1 MVCLVIFQVAGMQG
15 RGAISEWE
23 VIDALWRYFT
33 RDPEEILGVY
43 DDASAAK
50 VGGSYIVI
58 NLDVFDE
65 ISDRLPGMG
74 FYDVGWKSIVMALSD
89 VAAKGARPKACMI
102 GLGLPKGVGIEEVH
116 ALAKGLRDAA
126 RRYGASIW
134 GGDVGFTDHLYV
146 SVTTLGIGERLVSR
160 SGARPGDAVVTT
172 GTYGLTAAA
181 YKILL
186 KGLRPLPDERA
197 LNEALKSAYRPEPK
211 MGLWSIVLEHATAA
225 IDSSDGLAISL
236 HYLAERSNVAI
247 VVNNVPIAESAMSL
261 FDYWGIDPLSASLYE
276 GGEEFELIA
285 TVPGGSASRVVEEA
299 AAKGL
304 RVEVIG
310 YVEEGEGVYLE
321 RNGERIPVE
330 RKGWVHVG

>member
-1 MVCLVIFQVAGMQG
+1 MQG
-15 RGAISEWE
+15 RESISERE
-23 VIDALWRYFT
+23 VIDTLWRYFT

-50 VGGSYIVI
+50 VGGGYIVV
-58 NLDVFDE
+58 NLDIFDE
-65 ISDRLPGMG
+65 ITDRLPGMG
-74 FYDVGWKSIVMALSD
+74 FYDIGWKSIVMALSD
-89 VAAKGARPKACMI
+89 IVAKGARPKACMI
-102 GLGLPKGVGIEEVH
+102 GLGLPKGVGIEEIH

-134 GGDVGFTDHLYV
+134 GGDIGFTDHLYV

-160 SGARPGDAVVTT
+160 GGARPGDAVVTT

-186 KGLRPLPDERA
+186 EGLRTPPDKRA
-197 LNEALKSAYRPEPK
+197 LNEAIKSAYRPEPK
-211 MGLWSIVLEHATAA
+211 MDLWSLVLEHATAA

-247 VVNNVPIAESAMSL
+247 VVNRIPIAESAMSL

-285 TVPGGSASRVVEEA
+285 TVPSSSVARVMERT
-299 AAKGL
+299 AAKDL

-310 YVEEGEGVYLE
+310 YVEEGKGVYLE
-321 RNGERIPVE
+321 RDGERIPIE
-330 RKGWVHVG
+330 RRGWVHRG